1 MCSLIDVFVDLGKHP
16 QHTSQ
21 SWRNRWVKVLSNR
34 SPREEQTSPP
44 TRQSFGFTREQ
55 DEIIL
60 KVVRQPGADP
70 ENPEFWERIALTVI
84 PTLVTNKPDIARIH
98 EP

>member
-1 MCSLIDVFVDLGKHP
+1 MCSLPAQNP

-21 SWRNRWVKVLSNR
+21 SWRNRWVKVLSSR
-34 SPREEQTSPP
+34 SPAEEQTSPP
-44 TRQSFGFTREQ
+44 RRQSFGFTREQ

-60 KVVRQPGADP
+60 KVVRQPGAEP
-70 ENPEFWERIALTVI
+70 ENPEFWERVALTVI
-84 PTLVTNKPDIARIH
+84 PPICNRQADVARIH